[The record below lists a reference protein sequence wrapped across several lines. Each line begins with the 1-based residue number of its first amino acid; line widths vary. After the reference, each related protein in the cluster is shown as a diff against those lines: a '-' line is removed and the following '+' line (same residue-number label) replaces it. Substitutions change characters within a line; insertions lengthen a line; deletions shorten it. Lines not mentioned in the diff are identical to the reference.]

1 LEVLHFNAAAINMKR
16 VARKAANAEPSVVAP
31 RAQQKAA
38 KSLQPTD
45 REAGSGENVEN
56 NILSYDVADDGSII
70 ERTVERTLSL
80 LDLRALYPSI
90 RRQDAEQAIKRDAR

>member
-1 LEVLHFNAAAINMKR
+1 MKR
-16 VARKAANAEPSVVAP
+16 VTRKAANAEPSVVAP

-56 NILSYDVADDGSII
+56 NILTNDVADDGSII